1 LRSGQAALQR
11 DDCTW
16 PPRNQRIPEP
26 RRPGAPGTLWLWWSG
41 PTFGEAA
48 LARLASIVVVG
59 ASLAGLRCAEALR
72 REGYD
77 GRLTLIGAEQLLPY
91 DRPPLSKEMLRGTR
105 EPDQISLVRPE
116 RFDPLEV
123 ELRLG
128 TRATG
133 LDQAGRAVLLGGGE
147 RIGFDGLVIATGA
160 TPRRL
165 AGTPDLAGIH
175 TLRTLD
181 DSLAIRSQLDGSP
194 RVVVV
199 GAGFIGSEVAAS
211 CRELGL
217 DVSVIEMLS
226 EPLENALG
234 PRLGATCAALHRDH
248 GVDLRCGTGVDGFV
262 GDERV
267 EAVRLR
273 DGSTLAADLVVVG
286 IGVSPET
293 GWLEDSGLEI
303 SDGVVCDETSA
314 AAPDIVAAGDVA
326 RWYNPLFGE
335 SMRVEHWTNAVEQG
349 EAAAIRLLAG
359 PAAGMPF
366 APVPFVWSDQYDAK
380 IQCAGRPKADDE
392 IRVVHG
398 SLEERRFVALFGRKG
413 RLSGAVAFNR
423 ARLLMKY
430 RRMMHDAASWEAA
443 LDAANS

>member
-1 LRSGQAALQR
+1 MVCPRSAWDHWEVG
-11 DDCTW
+11 
-16 PPRNQRIPEP
+16 
-26 RRPGAPGTLWLWWSG
+26 
-41 PTFGEAA
+41 
-48 LARLASIVVVG
+48 LAKLETIVVVG

-72 REGYD
+72 REGYS
-77 GRLTLIGAEQLLPY
+77 GQLTLIGAEEHLPY
-91 DRPPLSKEMLRGTR
+91 DRPPLSKEVLSGTR
-105 EPDQISLVRPE
+105 EPDQVSLIRPE
-116 RFDPLEV
+116 RFEPLEI

-128 TRATG
+128 TRATA
-133 LDQAGRAVLLGGGE
+133 LDPTGRAVLLGDE
-147 RIGFDGLVIATGA
+147 RVGFDGLVIATGA

-165 AGTPDLAGIH
+165 PDTPELAGIH

-181 DSLAIRSQLDGSP
+181 DSTAIRSELDHSP

-211 CRELGL
+211 CRERGL
-217 DVSVIEMLS
+217 DVTLIETLS
-226 EPLENALG
+226 TPLEAAVGPQLG
-234 PRLGATCAALHRDH
+234 ETCAALHRDH
-248 GVDLRCGTGVDGFV
+248 GVDLRCGMGVDGFL
-262 GDERV
+262 GSERV

-286 IGVSPET
+286 IGVIPET
-293 GWLEDSGLEI
+293 GWLKTSGLEI

-314 AAPDIVAAGDVA
+314 AAPNVTAAGDVA

-359 PAAGMPF
+359 PEGGEPF

-380 IQCAGRPKADDE
+380 IQCAGRPKPDDE
-392 IRVVHG
+392 IQVRHG
-398 SLEERRFVALFGRKG
+398 SLKERRFVALFGRKG

-430 RRMMHDAASWEAA
+430 RRMLNEGASWEAA
-443 LDAANS
+443 LDAAAA